1 MREADQGEE
10 GGTRQIRAPRHHRP
24 GNNKEIIII
33 NYYLFLPRNVQ
44 LNNRFRDQEMDNNN
58 ITNIILKNL
67 FEDVVEVKDDFFI
80 EDLFLESVSLK
91 YVYI

>member
-1 MREADQGEE
+1 
-10 GGTRQIRAPRHHRP
+10 
-24 GNNKEIIII
+24 
-33 NYYLFLPRNVQ
+33 
-44 LNNRFRDQEMDNNN
+44 MDNNN

-67 FEDVVEVKDDFFI
+67 CEDVVEVKDDFFI